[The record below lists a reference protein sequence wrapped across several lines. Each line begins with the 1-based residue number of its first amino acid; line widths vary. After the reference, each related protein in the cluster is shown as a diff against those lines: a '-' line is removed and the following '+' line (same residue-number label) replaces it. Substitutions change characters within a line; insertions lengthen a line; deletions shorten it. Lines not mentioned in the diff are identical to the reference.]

1 MNTLRTAAVQ
11 RTARSVKKK
20 TAKGQLGSPLT
31 PWMREYVLIL
41 LASVACGLALTSFLS
56 LQYQKNDTALGS
68 DSAKTAPVQTAH
80 AKIPKQTNPLFAT
93 SPSWSQD
100 FKDQTSGLPDSQY
113 WNVLV
118 GPAQNSNKEQQYYT
132 SNTANLRVENGA
144 LRLIATHEPQ
154 PDGYAYGSAR
164 LETQGKQTFLYGR
177 MDITA
182 KLPKG
187 AGTWPAIWFL
197 PANNNYANKS
207 PISNPLRYRNGG
219 EIDVMEAVGF
229 QPNLIYGVAHTVS
242 DLQLRSDG
250 TGSFGTIN
258 VPKSSSDFATYTLLW
273 TPTRITFA
281 VNGKEFSTYARKDG
295 ADYTTWPFDQPFYLI
310 VNLAMGGTWGG
321 MDTAHFP
328 KNGIDDAA
336 LPASLDIRSIYYYP
350 YVGDKTVK

>member
-1 MNTLRTAAVQ
+1 
-11 RTARSVKKK
+11 
-20 TAKGQLGSPLT
+20 
-31 PWMREYVLIL
+31 
-41 LASVACGLALTSFLS
+41 
-56 LQYQKNDTALGS
+56 
-68 DSAKTAPVQTAH
+68 
-80 AKIPKQTNPLFAT
+80 
-93 SPSWSQD
+93 
-100 FKDQTSGLPDSQY
+100 
-113 WNVLV
+113 
-118 GPAQNSNKEQQYYT
+118 
-132 SNTANLRVENGA
+132 
-144 LRLIATHEPQ
+144 
-154 PDGYAYGSAR
+154 
-164 LETQGKQTFLYGR
+164 
-177 MDITA
+177 
-182 KLPKG
+182 
-187 AGTWPAIWFL
+187 L
-197 PANNNYANKS
+197 PANNNYANES
-207 PISNPLRYRNGG
+207 PISNSLRYRNGG